1 MIDNCL
7 EDWRIAM
14 TSQRIA
20 LICLELFIC
29 SIHPI
34 PGKYEFDWTTK
45 LVNHG
50 GRFETRSVRVSGVFL
65 FLLSFIQYYS
75 IMNFF
80 LFIKGACRCHIIVA
94 YVFTPLSYMSCNVI
108 T

>member
-20 LICLELFIC
+20 SIILELIIC
-29 SIHPI
+29 SVHPI
-34 PGKYEFDWTTK
+34 PGKYEFIWTTK

-50 GRFETRSVRVSGVFL
+50 GRFETKSVSVNS
-65 FLLSFIQYYS
+65 LLEIFATKQKENNKI
-75 IMNFF
+75 
-80 LFIKGACRCHIIVA
+80 LRR
-94 YVFTPLSYMSCNVI
+94 L
-108 T
+108 

>member
-50 GRFETRSVRVSGVFL
+50 GRFETRSVRVSGFFCFCFRL
-65 FLLSFIQYYS
+65 FNIIQ
-75 IMNFF
+75 
-80 LFIKGACRCHIIVA
+80 L
-94 YVFTPLSYMSCNVI
+94 
-108 T
+108 